1 MSYSKIYID
10 GRLLG
15 YGDKLFEEPV
25 KRVVIKKPRVFNLL
39 DPISGK
45 EKGVGWSKSSVANKG
60 GLLRDQIDR
69 TVKRDP
75 EVMLKVTSKKEAGKG
90 MKQIGSHLDYISRN
104 GKVELETDQGEI
116 ISAKAGIKAL
126 QEEWKQGITGKPI
139 PEKSEHRLAIN
150 FMLSMPKGTPPDAV
164 LTAGRA
170 FLAETFGGKHAYAFA
185 LHTDTDKPHIHAC
198 VQVAPLG
205 KGKRLNPRKADLS
218 RWREQ
223 FAQQLRHIGIA
234 ANATPRRT
242 RGVSEPSIS
251 QAVFQL
257 RKRLSE
263 LQPGDSIQTYIERN
277 ISTEFKKK
285 LISSTINPS
294 SNKGPSFTQE
304 IIAWSGIAKL
314 LAGSPSIE
322 DRALSLAVSKFSL
335 DSYQKGIGRTSK
347 IVEEN
352 KINKRISSRKSR

>member
-1 MSYSKIYID
+1 MPYSKIYID

-39 DPISGK
+39 DPISDK
-45 EKGVGWSKSSVANKG
+45 EKGVGWSKSSAANKG

-90 MKQIGSHLDYISRN
+90 MKQIGNHLDYISRN

-116 ISAKAGIKAL
+116 IGTKPGIKAL
-126 QEEWKQGITGKPI
+126 QEEWKQGITGKPL

-170 FLAETFGGKHAYAFA
+170 FLAETFGGKHAYVFA

-198 VQVAPLG
+198 IQVAPLG
-205 KGKRLNPRKADLS
+205 GGKRLNPRKADLS

-242 RGVSEPSIS
+242 RGVSKFPLSQVALQKKIRLAVKASEITKPSRS
-251 QAVFQL
+251 DD
-257 RKRLSE
+257 LS
-263 LQPGDSIQTYIERN
+263 LV
-277 ISTEFKKK
+277 FKK
-285 LISSTINPS
+285 LPIASSLTGAKKPFQFA
-294 SNKGPSFTQE
+294 GA

-314 LAGSPSIE
+314 LAGSSLIE
-322 DRALSLAVSKFSL
+322 DRALSIAASQFSV
-335 DSYQKGIGRTSK
+335 DSYKKFEMPKELPEKKNNGISPIK
-347 IVEEN
+347 IP
-352 KINKRISSRKSR
+352 K

>member
-15 YGDKLFEEPV
+15 YGDKLFEEPI
-25 KRVVIKKPRVFNLL
+25 KRVAPKNPRLFNIL
-39 DPISGK
+39 DPISNK
-45 EKGVGWSKSSVANKG
+45 DKGSGWSKSSVANKG

-90 MKQIGSHLDYISRN
+90 MKQIGNHLDYISRN

-116 ISAKAGIKAL
+116 ISTKPGIKSL

-198 VQVAPLG
+198 IQVAPLG

-277 ISTEFKKK
+277 ISAEFKKK
-285 LISSTINPS
+285 LINSTINPT
-294 SNKGPSFTQE
+294 SNKGSSFTQE
-304 IIAWSGIAKL
+304 IIAWSGITKL
-314 LAGSPSIE
+314 LADSPSIE
-322 DRALSLAVSKFSL
+322 DRALSRAVSQFSVE
-335 DSYQKGIGRTSK
+335 SYKNPTIPRDDPMKNNNTIRPSN
-347 IVEEN
+347 I
-352 KINKRISSRKSR
+352 RK